1 MNLCSQKGAYR
12 YACLMSYLIAEVD
25 FKMSFLCFQNCYTN
39 CVSIPQV
46 YGPYETSLMLQW
58 SKAVSIWICSLVIL
72 LTVSHTIPINVS
84 SENLVLE
91 RLIIS

>member
-1 MNLCSQKGAYR
+1 MINLCSQKGAYR

-58 SKAVSIWICSLVIL
+58 SKAVSIWICS
-72 LTVSHTIPINVS
+72 
-84 SENLVLE
+84 EK
-91 RLIIS
+91 